1 MKIVDVLLREKDLK
15 VIAKGLLGEDNFNI
29 KEIKFQKENQLINLK
44 VSIKK
49 LFSVD
54 LNVTLRIISV
64 NGDRIN
70 SEIEKITS
78 LKIDLFSKV
87 QRVIEGRNLTRFRNK
102 GIIINGKEIIIEGN
116 KVFKSLD
123 IGEIYLNSIKV
134 TEQGILLNANSENE
148 DKLLKLKAIG

>member
-1 MKIVDVLLREKDLK
+1 MKMVDILLREKDLK
-15 VIAKGLLGEDNFNI
+15 VIAKSLLGEESFNI
-29 KEIKFQKENQLINLK
+29 KEINFQRENQLINLK
-44 VSIKK
+44 VAIKK

-70 SEIEKITS
+70 SEIEKVTS

-123 IGEIYLNSIKV
+123 IGELSLNSINV
-134 TEQGILLNANSENE
+134 TEQGILLNVNSENE